1 MDSFSHEQWYS
12 DMNAKTFRRML
23 SAYGAHSVNWPIDM
37 REEAEAF
44 LNEHQEAQRWALS
57 ERFLD
62 LALTSIEQSAGTHS
76 PTSAELE
83 HLRENI
89 LNHVPGPSG
98 SKRPATVQPVE
109 AWIDQIVDWLW
120 PQSLGFGP
128 LLRSATAAGLPVMI
142 GALPGATMM
151 PSAPMSVADE
161 EGEEIYL
168 IALVDDTYA
177 SLAHD
182 EMENSL

>member
-1 MDSFSHEQWYS
+1 MCIRD
-12 DMNAKTFRRML
+12 R
-23 SAYGAHSVNWPIDM
+23 
-37 REEAEAF
+37 
-44 LNEHQEAQRWALS
+44 
-57 ERFLD
+57 
-62 LALTSIEQSAGTHS
+62 
-76 PTSAELE
+76 
-83 HLRENI
+83 
-89 LNHVPGPSG
+89 
-98 SKRPATVQPVE
+98 
-109 AWIDQIVDWLW
+109 IVDWLW
-120 PQSLGFGP
+120 PRSLGFGP

-142 GALPGATMM
+142 GALLGATMM